1 MVKVAMDDDL
11 LHKLR
16 LIDTI
21 RRLGVSYHFER
32 EIEEALQNIYEHEC
46 NDDQTLE
53 ATSLRFR
60 LLRENGFSFHC
71 DTFYKFK
78 DDEGN
83 FDKSLTSD
91 VKGLLELYEAAH
103 LRVHGEDIL
112 EEALGFTTTHLDL
125 AKASGTIEFPH
136 SVLVSRARD

>member
-1 MVKVAMDDDL
+1 MSNHNRPLANFHLCVWGNTLLSPPSKMKEDATIQQQHGELKEEIRRMVKVAMDDDL

-32 EIEEALQNIYEHEC
+32 EIEEALHNIYEHDC

-71 DTFYKFK
+71 ETHSTSSKMMK
-78 DDEGN
+78 ET
-83 FDKSLTSD
+83 LTS
-91 VKGLLELYEAAH
+91 
-103 LRVHGEDIL
+103 
-112 EEALGFTTTHLDL
+112 
-125 AKASGTIEFPH
+125 P
-136 SVLVSRARD
+136 